1 MIQKKIRIG
10 VLGCASIAKRL
21 VIPAIKELSSEFEL
35 IAIASRSYQKAIE
48 FSDHFDAV
56 PIEGYDKLVKRVDID
71 AIYIPLPTGMHY
83 EWILK
88 ALHAGKHVLSEKSIT
103 TNYSDTK
110 HIIEVARKNKLLVM
124 ENFMFKY
131 HNQHKIVFKN
141 LKSNSLGSIRLFRS
155 QFGFPPMQEGNF
167 RYNNVLGGGSLLD
180 AGAYTIMASRFF
192 LGSNQEVISAVL
204 YNDKKNKIDIFGNA
218 SIKNEKGIIS
228 QLSFGFDNF
237 YQCNLEFWGSKGRL
251 SLPKAFTPKTDEITK
266 VLIETSNKFDL
277 VEVKPDNHFV
287 KILKTFSELL
297 FNGDYEPV
305 FDDIL
310 DQSRTLNDIREKAI
324 IINI

>member
-35 IAIASRSYQKAIE
+35 VAIASRTYQKATE
-48 FSDHFDAV
+48 FSDHFGAIA
-56 PIEGYDKLVKRVDID
+56 IEGYDKLINRVDID

-83 EWILK
+83 KWILK
-88 ALHAGKHVLSEKSIT
+88 TLNAGKHVLSEKSIT
-103 TNYSDTK
+103 TNFSETN
-110 HIIEVARKNKLLVM
+110 HVIEVARKNKLLVM

-131 HNQHKIVFKN
+131 HNQHKIVLKN

-155 QFGFPPMQEGNF
+155 QFGFPPMKEGNF
-167 RYNNVLGGGSLLD
+167 RYDNTLGGGSLLD
-180 AGAYTIMASRFF
+180 AGAYTVMASRFF
-192 LGSNQEVISAVL
+192 LGSNQEVVSAAL
-204 YNDKKNKIDIFGNA
+204 YYDKNNRVDIFGNA
-218 SIKNEKGIIS
+218 SIKNEEGVIS

-251 SLPKAFTPKTDEITK
+251 FLPKAFTPKPDETTK
-266 VLIETSNKFDL
+266 VLIETNNESDL
-277 VEVKPDNHFV
+277 VKVKPDNHFLN
-287 KILKTFSELL
+287 ILKTFSELL
-297 FNGDYEPV
+297 FNGDYEPI

-310 DQSRTLNDIREKAI
+310 DQSRTLNDIKEKAI